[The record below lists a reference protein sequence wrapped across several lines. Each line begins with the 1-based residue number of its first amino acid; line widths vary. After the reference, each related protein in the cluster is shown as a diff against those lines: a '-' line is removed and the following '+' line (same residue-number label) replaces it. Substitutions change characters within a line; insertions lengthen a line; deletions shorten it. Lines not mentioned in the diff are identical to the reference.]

1 LTEKTINTIL
11 LRELFITGDIKMA
24 NNEWEKVKEALR
36 KPATPQAMKEA
47 AQAFAQYEKASLGKA
62 NSRPTLV
69 NLGRGTGYPHAVP
82 VDKIPGELATN
93 PQFYNLMKKIVTK
106 EKS

>member
-1 LTEKTINTIL
+1 
-11 LRELFITGDIKMA
+11 MA

-36 KPATPQAMKEA
+36 KPASPEAMKEA
-47 AQAFAQYEKASLGKA
+47 AEAFAQYRKVSLGKR

-69 NLGRGTGYPHAVP
+69 NLGKGTGYPNAVP
-82 VDKIPGELATN
+82 VDQIPDELAKN
-93 PQFYNLMKKIVTK
+93 PEFFQFMKKIVTK

>member
-1 LTEKTINTIL
+1 
-11 LRELFITGDIKMA
+11 MS

-36 KPATPQAMKEA
+36 KPATPEAMQEA
-47 AQAFAQYEKASLGKA
+47 AEAYAQYSKVSLGKR

-69 NLGRGTGYPHAVP
+69 NLGKGTGYPHAVP
-82 VDKIPGELATN
+82 VDRIPEELATN
-93 PQFYNLMKKIVTK
+93 PEFYNFMKKIVDR

>member
-1 LTEKTINTIL
+1 L
-11 LRELFITGDIKMA
+11 A

-36 KPATPQAMKEA
+36 KPATPEAMREA
-47 AQAFAQYEKASLGKA
+47 AEAFAQYRKVSLEKG

-69 NLGRGTGYPHAVP
+69 SLGLKKTYPHAVP
-82 VDKIPGELATN
+82 LDRIPDELAKN
-93 PQFYNLMKKIVTK
+93 PQFYDLMKKIVAK